1 MEICTDF
8 FVNMI
13 MMVMMVMS
21 MNMVEDIKG
30 SGVSV
35 EKPEGT
41 GAGWVEMARPSS
53 PTHSSLLSGHTGGHH
68 GGGGGDGEPCPKN
81 LFLSLYQLTQKRE
94 KMKRRKKN
102 LL

>member
-1 MEICTDF
+1 M
-8 FVNMI
+8 V

-21 MNMVEDIKG
+21 MNMFEDIKG

-81 LFLSLYQLTQKRE
+81 RFCHFISYHKKRE
-94 KMKRRKKN
+94 KMKRGKKN